1 MKEVPMP
8 TVVDEKWAMNDVQ
21 RTAAVATDLEQ
32 VPLPK
37 DNLTSFERKLLSG
50 SSETHPQHKG

>member
-1 MKEVPMP
+1 MP